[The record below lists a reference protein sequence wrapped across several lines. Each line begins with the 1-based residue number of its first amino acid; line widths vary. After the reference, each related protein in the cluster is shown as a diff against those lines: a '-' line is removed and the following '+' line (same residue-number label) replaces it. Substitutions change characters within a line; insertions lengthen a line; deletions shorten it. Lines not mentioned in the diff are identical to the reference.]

1 MNLPEDYVERVYA
14 GVLGKLIGV
23 YVGRPFEG
31 WSYEQITAQL
41 GDIDGYVND
50 KVARLAQAQGIVN
63 HAPLVITDD
72 DVTGTFTFIRALADF
87 GAAVTPQQIGDIW
100 LNHVVERRSTF
111 WWGGFGNSS
120 EHTAYLRLKQGV
132 DAPASGSIALNGA
145 VTAEQIGAQIFIDGW
160 GLVSPGDPARAVDLA
175 RRAASV
181 SHDGEAIVGA
191 QVVAALVAA
200 AFVEA
205 EVGQLLETAVSLI
218 PSTSTIYR
226 LIADLRHWHAAE
238 PDWRQ
243 TRARLDAAYGYHK
256 YPGNVHIVPNHGL
269 VILGL
274 LYGRDFQEVMRIVNT
289 SGWDTDCNAAN
300 AGCIWGVKHG
310 LAELE
315 AGGDWRG
322 PVADRLFLPGGDGG
336 RAITDAVRES
346 YELVNLGRRLAD
358 LPPLHPKN
366 GARFHFSLP
375 GSVQGW
381 QGNGA
386 TVANVLL
393 PDGTRRL
400 AIQFGDQ
407 PGQAFTPTFYQ
418 PEDLQPGM
426 MQIFR
431 NGSLSG
437 YEPVGS
443 PSLYAGQTV
452 RLRLTNA
459 GAGETA
465 VSLFIKSQTSE
476 VSKTSEVFLSGETRE
491 WEWVVPSTGGWPITA
506 VGLAGQNGL
515 LHLDWLTWAGT
526 AVGPLHPPADQP
538 RYWQRAWV
546 DGMDNWGAFF
556 REPFRLSHFQ
566 GRGVLAYG
574 AAEWD
579 DYVVCATMGVN
590 QAAAAGIAARVQGM
604 RRYVALLFTPGK
616 LQLVQ
621 RFDRVET
628 VLAEVDFHW
637 QNGRSYNL
645 RLEAAGRTLRG
656 WVDGDLLLTTD
667 TVDNRLL
674 YGGTGF
680 VLEEGHLVGEGMEI
694 ERLGD

>member
-1 MNLPEDYVERVYA
+1 MGLPEDYVERVYA

-31 WSYEQITAQL
+31 WSYEQIVAQL
-41 GDIDGYVND
+41 GEIEGYVND
-50 KVARLAQAQGIVN
+50 KVARLARAAGVLN

-87 GAAVTPQQIGDIW
+87 GPSVTAQQIGDGW

-111 WWGGFGNSS
+111 WWGGFGNST
-120 EHTAYLRLKQGV
+120 EHTAYMRLKQGV
-132 DAPASGSIALNGA
+132 DAPASGSIALNGV
-145 VTAEQIGAQIFIDGW
+145 VTAEQIGSQIFIDSW
-160 GLVSPGDPARAVDLA
+160 GMVVPGDPARAVELA

-181 SHDGEAIVGA
+181 SHDGEGIVGA

-200 AFVEA
+200 AFVEG
-205 EVGQLLETAVSLI
+205 EVGKLLETAVSLI
-218 PSTSTIYR
+218 PRDSTIYR
-226 LIADLRHWHAAE
+226 LIGDLRHWHAAE
-238 PDWRQ
+238 PDWRV
-243 TRARLDAAYGYHK
+243 TRARLDANYGYHK

-269 VILGL
+269 IILGL
-274 LYGRDFQEVMRIVNT
+274 LYGRDFQEVMRIVNS
-289 SGWDTDCNAAN
+289 SGWDTDCNAGN
-300 AGCIWGVKHG
+300 AGCIWGVKNG
-310 LAELE
+310 LVGLE

-358 LPPLHPKN
+358 LPPLRPKN

-381 QGNGA
+381 QGDGA

-393 PDGTRRL
+393 PDGTRCL
-400 AIQFGDQ
+400 AIAFGEA
-407 PGQAFTPTFYQ
+407 PGRAFTPTFYQ
-418 PEDLQPGM
+418 PEELQPGM
-426 MQIFR
+426 MQLVR
-431 NGSLSG
+431 DGGLSG

-459 GAGETA
+459 GVGETA
-465 VSLFIKSQTSE
+465 VSLFVQTQISE
-476 VSKTSEVFLSGETRE
+476 VLETSAALAAGEARE

-506 VGLAGQNGL
+506 VGLAGQNGVVQV
-515 LHLDWLTWAGT
+515 DWLTWAGT
-526 AVGPLHPPADQP
+526 AVGPLHPPANQP
-538 RYWQRAWV
+538 PHWRRAWV
-546 DGMDNWGAFF
+546 NSMEDWVMFF
-556 REPFRLSHFQ
+556 PEPFRLSQQQ

-579 DYVVCATMGVN
+579 DYAVSGRLGVT

-604 RRYVALLFTPGK
+604 RRYVALLLVPGK

-621 RFDRVET
+621 RFDREET
-628 VLAEVDFHW
+628 VLAEVDFRW
-637 QNGRSYNL
+637 QFGRSYHL
-645 RLEAAGRTLRG
+645 QLEAAGRTLRG

-667 TVDNRLL
+667 GVNGRLL
-674 YGGTGF
+674 NGGVGF
-680 VLEEGHLVGEGMEI
+680 VLEEGHLVGEGI
-694 ERLGD
+694 EVGGLGG

>member
-1 MNLPEDYVERVYA
+1 MNLSEDYVERVYA

-160 GLVSPGDPARAVDLA
+160 GLVSPGDPERAVDLA
-175 RRAASV
+175 RRSASV
-181 SHDGEAIVGA
+181 SHDGEAIYGA

-200 AFVEA
+200 AFVED
-205 EVGQLLETAVSLI
+205 EVGKLLETAVSLI
-218 PSTSTIYR
+218 PRDSTIYR

-269 VILGL
+269 IILGL

-300 AGCIWGVKHG
+300 AGCIWGVKNG
-310 LAELE
+310 LAGLE

-381 QGNGA
+381 QGDGA

-400 AIQFGDQ
+400 AVQFGDQ

-418 PEDLQPGM
+418 PEELQPGM

-459 GAGETA
+459 GEGETA
-465 VSLFIKSQTSE
+465 VSLFIKTLASE
-476 VSKTSEVFLSGETRE
+476 IVETSEVFLSGETRE
-491 WEWVVPSTGGWPITA
+491 WAWVVPSTGGWPITA

-538 RYWQRAWV
+538 RHWQRAWV
-546 DGMDNWGAFF
+546 NGMDDWGAFF
-556 REPFRLSHFQ
+556 HEPFRLSHFQ
-566 GRGVLAYG
+566 GRGVLACG
-574 AAEWD
+574 AAEWG
-579 DYVVCATMGVN
+579 DYAVGATMGVN

-604 RRYVALLFTPGK
+604 RRYVALLLTPGK

-621 RFDRVET
+621 RFDRMET

-637 QNGRSYNL
+637 QNGRSYSL

-656 WVDGDLLLTTD
+656 WVDGDLLLTTNE
-667 TVDNRLL
+667 VNGRLL
-674 YGGTGF
+674 NGGAGF
-680 VLEEGHLVGEGMEI
+680 ILEEGHLVGKSLDI
-694 ERLGD
+694 ERIGS